1 MFRKKYLLGQQSSSL
16 EYEAANGW
24 IERPARGWPKFS
36 TLVCNYGS
44 VDVGNERGLWRG
56 PRATR
61 GLGSAL
67 RRSPMEKKKEKAL
80 SLFLYTFTCTHRT
93 KIPGEPPAMEHLS
106 TTLFT
111 LFTFLERVLPV
122 WRAYPNRTSPKR
134 SFHEPIRCVFE
145 MRSFVCLLHLRISRP
160 PRMLK
165 TGNKQEG
172 WECIW

>member
-67 RRSPMEKKKEKAL
+67 RRRPMEKKKEKAL
-80 SLFLYTFTCTHRT
+80 SLSFS
-93 KIPGEPPAMEHLS
+93 ILS
-106 TTLFT
+106 RAHIERKYLASPRLWNTYRRPYSPFSPFSNEFYPFDERIQTERLLRDPSMNQFAVCSRWDR
-111 LFTFLERVLPV
+111 LCVSCIYVSRDRLE
-122 WRAYPNRTSPKR
+122 
-134 SFHEPIRCVFE
+134 C
-145 MRSFVCLLHLRISRP
+145 
-160 PRMLK
+160 
-165 TGNKQEG
+165 
-172 WECIW
+172 